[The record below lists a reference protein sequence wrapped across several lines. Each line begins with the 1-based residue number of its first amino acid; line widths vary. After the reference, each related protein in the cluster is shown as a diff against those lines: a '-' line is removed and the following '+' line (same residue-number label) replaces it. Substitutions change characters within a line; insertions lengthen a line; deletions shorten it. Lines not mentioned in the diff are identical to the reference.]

1 MIDTHTHLYMTEFD
15 VEGQQPGSFE
25 GQQAAVRRA
34 LDAGV
39 NLMMMPNVDRDSV
52 EPLKALN
59 RLCPDTTIMAM
70 GLHPTEV
77 KDSWKDDLDFIMAE
91 LDNNTS
97 SYKAIGEA
105 GIDLYWDKKF
115 QEQQMQ
121 VFDLQL
127 YKAEQYSLPVIIHCR
142 EGLDQTLEVLSG
154 HPTVCTVFHS
164 FGGTMADVDRIRR
177 YGDYFFGING
187 IVTFKNSKLREVLPH
202 ITAERM
208 LTETDSPFLAP
219 TPLRGSRN
227 ESANIPLILKTMAEA
242 LNISSGE
249 MDSLTTTNA
258 KRLFKI

>member
-1 MIDTHTHLYMTEFD
+1 MIDTHTHLYMAEFD
-15 VEGQQPGSFE
+15 ADGQKAGSFE
-25 GQQAAVRRA
+25 GQKAAVRGA

-39 NLMMMPNVDRDSV
+39 GLMVMPNVDRDSI

-59 RLCPDTTIMAM
+59 ALCPDATVMAM

-77 KDSWKDDLDFIMAE
+77 KESWKDDLDFILAE
-91 LDNNTS
+91 LENNIS

-127 YKAEQYSLPVIIHCR
+127 YKAEKYKLPLIIHCR

-154 HPTVCTVFHS
+154 HPSVTAVFHS
-164 FGGTMADVDRIRR
+164 FGGSMAEVDRIRR
-177 YGDYFFGING
+177 YGDYYFGING

-202 ITAERM
+202 ITSERL

-227 ESANIPLILKTMAEA
+227 ESANIPLILTTMADA
-242 LNISSGE
+242 LNIPSDE
-249 MDSLTTTNA
+249 MDVITTTNA
-258 KRLFKI
+258 KSLFQL